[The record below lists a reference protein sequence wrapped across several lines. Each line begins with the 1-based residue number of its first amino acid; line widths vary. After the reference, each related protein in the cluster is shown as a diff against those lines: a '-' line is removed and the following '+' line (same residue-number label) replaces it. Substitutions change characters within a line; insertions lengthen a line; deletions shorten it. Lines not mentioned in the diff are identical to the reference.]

1 MRQRLRPAVAGLRPV
16 DHVGM
21 NQPKG
26 VRTMLKEGVSQ
37 TTLPVADM
45 DRARA
50 FYAEKLGLTPSWEA
64 PTGIIYETGGGTRF
78 VLSPMAAKPAGHTQM
93 SFVVQ
98 DLGSEVRQL
107 KSRGLIFDEYDT
119 PNLKTVDSIAD
130 RGVLKA
136 AWFKDTEGN
145 TIGVMQW
152 VKEPTRLGKEAAAP
166 VGS

>member
-1 MRQRLRPAVAGLRPV
+1 
-16 DHVGM
+16 
-21 NQPKG
+21 
-26 VRTMLKEGVSQ
+26 MLKEFLSQ

-50 FYAEKLGLTPSWEA
+50 FYAEKLGLTPTWQA
-64 PTGIIYETGGGTRF
+64 PTGIIYETGAGTRF

-98 DLGSEVRQL
+98 DLAAEVRQL
-107 KSRGLIFDEYDT
+107 KSRGVVFDDYDT

-130 RGVLKA
+130 REGVLKA
-136 AWFKDTEGN
+136 AWFKDSEGN

-152 VKEPTRLGKEAAAP
+152 LKEPTRLGKAAATA
-166 VGS
+166 